1 MTLLIH
7 FILYCVKCTVYPQ
20 NLQDTRAHAESA
32 KEAIDGKIIHGRPV
46 RVRFA
51 VHGAA
56 LRVKEL
62 SPTVSNE
69 MLYHA
74 FSAFGEVERAVHIV
88 DEKGKPTGEGIVE
101 FERKPSANEALHQ
114 IREKVFLLTA

>member
-1 MTLLIH
+1 MIH
-7 FILYCVKCTVYPQ
+7 
-20 NLQDTRAHAESA
+20 N
-32 KEAIDGKIIHGRPV
+32 RPV

-62 SPTVSNE
+62 SATVSNE

-88 DEKGKPTGEGIVE
+88 DEKGRPTGEGIVE

-114 IREKVFLLTA
+114 IRDKVFLLTSWVFIRKWSRSVENFIAQNF